1 MGNPVLRKPSPGG
14 TGRIA
19 ALLEQLAEEFR
30 KLELAQTEDLVDQAH
45 SPLGR
50 RRHCQL
56 VKSGAIPGRK
66 VGRRWLA
73 TRADIEAF
81 ILQDGQQDTD
91 RTDPEDQADD
101 EILSHLRPR
110 KRVA

>member
-1 MGNPVLRKPSPGG
+1 MGSG
-14 TGRIA
+14 GRIA
-19 ALLEQLAEEFR
+19 ALLEELAEEFR
-30 KLELAQTEDLVDQAH
+30 KLELAQTEDLVDQAR

-56 VKSGAIPGRK
+56 VRSGAIPGRK

-73 TRADIEAF
+73 RRADVEAF
-81 ILQDGQQDTD
+81 ITKEGEGPVPAP
-91 RTDPEDQADD
+91 DPDEEADNA
-101 EILSHLRPR
+101 ILSHMRGR